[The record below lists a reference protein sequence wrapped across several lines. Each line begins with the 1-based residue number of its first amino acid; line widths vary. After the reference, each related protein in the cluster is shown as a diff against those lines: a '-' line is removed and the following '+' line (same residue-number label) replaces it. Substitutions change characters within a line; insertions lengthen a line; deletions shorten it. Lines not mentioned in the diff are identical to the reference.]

1 MSIRHIGILVS
12 KEFLYGSRGFIVI
25 FAVIAPIMI
34 SIIISL
40 IFGTWIS
47 EKPKLGI
54 MDHGES
60 RLVSILE
67 EQDAID
73 SFEYDTLPDLKQVV
87 ETGAVDIGIAIPNDF
102 DDSVSQGKIVEIK
115 AFIWGESIAK
125 NRTILG
131 VTVASAIRELTGQQD
146 PVKIKT
152 ISLGDEESIPWS
164 DRLFPFI
171 VLMAVFLGGLML
183 PASSIVAE
191 KEKRTIR
198 ALMAAPLSLED
209 VFVAKGILGFILSF
223 FMGMLILILNN
234 AFGTEPLL
242 LTAVLALGAI
252 MASAFGMLLGVY
264 AKDFSTIFTVWK
276 SAGIILFAPAIIYM
290 FPGIPQWVGRIFPT
304 YYLTQPVVELS
315 QMSGGWADISTNTF
329 ILIAIDLFLISA
341 LLLILRR
348 KQYVAG
354 SE

>member
-12 KEFLYGSRGFIVI
+12 KEFLYGSKSFIVI

-34 SIIISL
+34 SMIISL

-47 EKPKLGI
+47 EKPKLGM
-54 MDHGES
+54 MDEGAS
-60 RLVSILE
+60 RLVSMLE
-67 EQDAID
+67 KQDAID
-73 SFEYDTLPDLKQVV
+73 SFAYDTLPDLKQEV
-87 ETGAVDIGIAIPNDF
+87 ETGAVDIGLVIPQDF
-102 DDSVSQGKIVEIK
+102 DEYVSQSKKVEIN

-131 VTVASAIRELTGQQD
+131 ITIASTIRELAGQQA
-146 PVKIKT
+146 PVEIKT
-152 ISLGDEESIPWS
+152 ISLGDDESIPWS
-164 DRLFPFI
+164 DRLFPLI
-171 VLMAVFLGGLML
+171 VLMAIFLGGLML

-191 KEKRTIR
+191 KEKRTLR

-209 VFVAKGILGFILSF
+209 VFVAKGIFGFMLSF

-234 AFGTEPLL
+234 AFGAKPLL
-242 LTAVLALGAI
+242 LTAVLVLGAM

-290 FPGIPQWVGRIFPT
+290 FPGIPQWIGRVFPT

-315 QMSGGWADISTNTF
+315 QMGSGWVDISTNTF
-329 ILIAIDLFLISA
+329 ILIAIDFVLISA
-341 LLLILRR
+341 LLILLRR

-354 SE
+354 SN